1 MTGVFSYTIKVGA
14 MVKHQHLWHN
24 VSFVVVFAAFIIQP
38 FNSIAQAGDRLSP
51 SVLKKLSVEDLMNI
65 EVTSVSKSPEK
76 LTEVASAIQVLTGE
90 DIQRSASNRLPEAL
104 RLASNLQV
112 AQSNSHDWA
121 VTARGFNGAPL
132 SNNTL
137 ANKLLVMI
145 DGRSVY
151 TPMFGGVFWDVQ
163 NVLLEDVDR
172 VEVVSGPGGTLWGA
186 NAVNGVI
193 NIISKSARETQG
205 LYVVGATGTLLQDFG
220 GVRYGSHVD
229 STFFFRVYGQ
239 RLDQHGIKKRDE
251 TNANDQ
257 WNMTQGGFRMDYLP
271 SSHTTL
277 TFQGDFYGGKEDD
290 PTSSEINGQNLLG
303 RWTRAFSD
311 RSDLSLQVYFD
322 RTWRNLPL
330 IDFRDQLNTY
340 DVDFQ
345 HHFPIGFRHNL
356 LWGVGYR
363 VMEND
368 VRNSVRLTLTPATR
382 TLHLFN
388 GFIQDQIALVPRR
401 LELTLGTKL
410 LHNDYSDFELQP
422 SARLAWT
429 PTTKHTLWTAISR
442 SVRTPTRFDAD
453 AITPTVTT
461 ENREFDSEKV
471 VAYEIGYRVR
481 PLEKLS
487 FSLATFYNKYDDL
500 RSINVNVAA
509 PPAFVL
515 GNDQR
520 AETWGVEI
528 SGNFFATSW
537 WRLRGGFTYL
547 DKQFSAKSASV
558 YPGSD
563 LFEGIDPQ
571 NQVLL
576 QSIMDITKN
585 IQFDIVGRYVDAL
598 PASLV
603 TIPVPAYS
611 LLDVQ
616 VAWNFRWLTFSV
628 VGQNLGA
635 KTHAE
640 FGSRRIPGS
649 LYVKTALR
657 F

>member
-1 MTGVFSYTIKVGA
+1 
-14 MVKHQHLWHN
+14 MVKHQHVGFWSN
-24 VSFVVVFAAFIIQP
+24 VTFVVIFAALFIQP
-38 FNSIAQAGDRLSP
+38 FYAIAQVEERLLP
-51 SVLKKLSVEDLMNI
+51 SALKKLSMEDLMNI

-90 DIQRSASNRLPEAL
+90 DIRRSASNRLPEAL

-205 LYVVGATGTLLQDFG
+205 LYAFGAAGTLLQDFG

-239 RLDQHGIKKRDE
+239 RLDQHGIKKQDD
-251 TNANDQ
+251 TDANDD

-290 PTSSEINGQNLLG
+290 PTASEINGQNLLG
-303 RWTRAFSD
+303 RWTRTFSN

-322 RTWRNLPL
+322 RAWRNLPL
-330 IDFRDQLNTY
+330 AAFRDQLNTY
-340 DVDFQ
+340 DIDFQ
-345 HHFPIGFRHNL
+345 HHFPVGFRHNV
-356 LWGVGYR
+356 LWGAGYR
-363 VMEND
+363 LMDND
-368 VRNSVRLTLTPATR
+368 VRNSVGLTFTPASR

-388 GFIQDQIALVPRR
+388 GFIQDRIALVPRR

-410 LHNDYSDFELQP
+410 LHNDYTDFEWQP
-422 SARLAWT
+422 SVRLAWT
-429 PTTKHTLWTAISR
+429 MSTQHTLWTAVSR
-442 SVRTPTRFDAD
+442 SVRTPARFDVD
-453 AITPTVTT
+453 ETTPFITT
-461 ENREFDSEKV
+461 ENREFAAEKV

-481 PLEKLS
+481 PMEKLS

-500 RSINVNVAA
+500 RSINVNSQA
-509 PPAFVL
+509 PPTFLFA
-515 GNDQR
+515 NDQR

-528 SGNFFATSW
+528 SGNFFAMPW
-537 WRLRGGFTYL
+537 WRLRGGFTFL
-547 DKQFSAKSASV
+547 DKQFSATNTSV

-563 LFEGIDPQ
+563 LFEGLDPR
-571 NQVLL
+571 NQLVL
-576 QSIMDITKN
+576 QSIMDIAKH
-585 IQFDIVGRYVDAL
+585 IQLDVVGRYVDAL
-598 PASLV
+598 PASPI
-603 TIPVPAYS
+603 TIRVPAYS
-611 LLDVQ
+611 LLDVR

-640 FGSRRIPGS
+640 FGSRKIPGS